1 MKFVGPVNS
10 ARDPLM
16 FWKVK
21 NFGYYLLYS
30 IWTVSVS
37 AKNAWKQKKKN
48 KTKGAKRNANANA
61 IYPNRTLVV
70 LSFILNIFIDFFF
83 LKTNQEKNN
92 ETINN
97 KIVYSN

>member
-1 MKFVGPVNS
+1 M
-10 ARDPLM
+10 
-16 FWKVK
+16 
-21 NFGYYLLYS
+21 
-30 IWTVSVS
+30 
-37 AKNAWKQKKKN
+37 KKKKKTKKKNKTKQN
-48 KTKGAKRNANANA
+48 KTKGAKRNANA

-97 KIVYSN
+97 KIMYSN

>member
-1 MKFVGPVNS
+1 MKFVSPVNS
-10 ARDPLM
+10 AQVPLM

-21 NFGYYLLYS
+21 NFGYYLLHS

-37 AKNAWKQKKKN
+37 AKNAWKKKKKKN
-48 KTKGAKRNANANA
+48 KTKGAKRNANA